1 MAWLQLASAP
11 LDYRSVCVRY
21 KLPGGIEFPRS
32 EGSEQGPLQADSV
45 GTISVG
51 RDALGN
57 VFVTGHGNDV
67 RVTLVVAD
75 LRLLSALHT
84 QQFSGSVDN
93 PYRGLDA
100 FYETDASFF
109 FGRRKLVQ
117 STWLILHQLQH
128 SHRPRILAVI
138 GGSGSGKSSLV
149 RAGILPEL
157 ARAPMHGFERPKVLV
172 LRPGPAPLQRLAEVV
187 AHLPGVGEVSAST
200 FKNREENGEYR
211 SLHRILTAIPDSKG
225 CRFVIVVD
233 QFEELY
239 TECADV
245 TARTSFLE
253 NLAFAA
259 SETDGIVSV
268 TVTLRSDF
276 VAAVQSPG
284 VFASAV
290 RENRL
295 VVPAMDRGEL
305 CEAIANPAQLLGKP
319 WPEPFVEYLASQA
332 EGRPGALPLL
342 QFALRHLWPQH
353 VAGLLDEA
361 IWASHLIED
370 FVVHVADTLFE
381 AAGTEETRTAD
392 QRIIRRA
399 FLAMVQP
406 GEGVADTR
414 RVADLSELVA
424 QNEDPAHV
432 QQVLAPFVA
441 PEARL
446 LTASEQQGHPT
457 YELTHEALISSW
469 DRLRQWLGNVP
480 DKADS
485 ERIRSNLRLRR
496 RLLSATAEWEASS
509 RQTELLWSSFTLE
522 RAGTFLNDCAPDLT
536 AREINFLQASFA
548 AKDVAIARKKRRARY
563 LRMAILAATALIAVA
578 GWEWWD
584 RNRVKTAYYADYS
597 THWGQPY
604 GIDPLA
610 ATMVSHRSASY
621 ALDTYRGRVVAL
633 RRVNGTFNLS
643 ALSGDGIDSEGW
655 SQDIAEW
662 RISYSDNGQVAA
674 ITLLGATGRAVA
686 TEQFEFDRV
695 GSTAVVLFRHAEGQP
710 SAFAND
716 ISMLV
721 AKERSKPPP
730 RSEISQHRL
739 YFDTAGFTTRRM
751 FENGWGNPVPDSLGS
766 FGRAYEYSTGGQV
779 TAIRNVRKDGVT
791 PIEKDGIAE
800 MRRSYSPS
808 GDLAAVEW
816 RNARGAFTKRS
827 AMQLDQYGNVTEV
840 SSYNSSGALV
850 ERIREIWR
858 YDKHGNKVE
867 TLRVRVDG
875 GPVSNHGPI
884 DTNDYDRKTS
894 SYDKRGNLI
903 EEAYFDEHGNP
914 ILHSGVA
921 RVVLGYD
928 ARGYRTE
935 VRYFGTDGKPIVPT
949 EPFEWSFFGVP
960 ETCGVRITESFDA
973 HGNLVEQAS
982 FGTDN
987 KLCINAHGYA
997 RVTASYDAR
1006 DNKTEIAYYD
1016 IKGAPVTYRSFSGG
1030 GYARATLRYDG
1041 RGNQVELA
1049 FYGTNGSLT
1058 LLNGVAESGYARE
1071 TWRYD
1076 ERGNTIETAYFSPD
1090 GKPIIPTGFF
1100 QDWAARETSAYDES
1114 GNQVEETFFG
1124 RDEQLLVVKAKGY
1137 ARVHRAYDE
1146 SGNETDEAYFGAD
1159 GKLSVVPGLDYAH
1172 KTAAYDKHGNRTDEA
1187 YFGADG
1193 QPVLNKNG
1201 YARIATRYD
1210 DRDHVIAKDYF
1221 GIDGRVN
1228 NDVVSLISEGNGDL
1242 ENHRY
1247 KQAIDA
1253 FSEVLKLT
1261 PALRGLVSSRLAS
1274 AYNNNAWQLF
1284 LQSRAADGLPNAE
1297 RAVALAPEDK
1307 NILDTRGQIYLALG
1321 RIDKALADFNKSIA
1335 RGQTGAGTY
1344 YGRARC
1350 YELIG
1355 NKRLAAADYQKAL
1368 KAREDSDDQKREI
1381 HHKAEERL
1389 AILRGK

>member
-1 MAWLQLASAP
+1 MTS
-11 LDYRSVCVRY
+11 
-21 KLPGGIEFPRS
+21 GIEFSKP
-32 EGSEQGPLQADSV
+32 EGSEQGAVHADSV
-45 GTISVG
+45 GSISVG

-75 LRLLSALHT
+75 RRLLSALHK
-84 QQFSGSVDN
+84 QQFSEPVDN
-93 PYRGLDA
+93 PYRGLDV
-100 FYETDASFF
+100 FYETDAGFF

-117 STWLILHQLQH
+117 GAWLLINQLQH
-128 SHRPRILAVI
+128 GRRPRILAVI

-157 ARAPMHGFERPKVLV
+157 ARAPMHGFETPKVLV
-172 LRPGPAPLQRLAEVV
+172 LRPGPAPLDRLAEVL
-187 AHLPGVGEVSAST
+187 AHLPGVGEISAST
-200 FKNREENGEYR
+200 FKNSEEDGKYR

-239 TECADV
+239 TECTDV
-245 TARTSFLE
+245 AARTSFLE

-276 VAAVQSPG
+276 VAAVKSPG
-284 VFASAV
+284 AFVSAV

-305 CEAIANPAQLLGKP
+305 CEAIAKPAQLLGKA

-361 IWASHLIED
+361 IWASRLIED

-381 AAGTEETRTAD
+381 AAGTEETRSAD

-424 QNEDPAHV
+424 QNEVPAHV

-446 LTASEQQGHPT
+446 LTVSEQQGHPT

-469 DRLRQWLGNVP
+469 NRLRHWLGNVP

-485 ERIRSNLRLRR
+485 DRIRSNLRLRR
-496 RLLSATAEWEASS
+496 RLLSNTAEWEASN
-509 RQTELLWSSFTLE
+509 RQTELLWTPFTLE
-522 RAGTFLNDCAPDLT
+522 RASTFLNDCAPDLT
-536 AREINFLQASFA
+536 AREVDFLQASFA

-578 GWEWWD
+578 GWEWRDW
-584 RNRVKTAYYADYS
+584 NRVKTTYYADYG
-597 THWGQPY
+597 TQWGQPY

-610 ATMVSHRSASY
+610 AATASHRSASY

-643 ALSGDGIDSEGW
+643 ELSGDGIDSERWFEGT
-655 SQDIAEW
+655 AEW
-662 RISYSDNGQVAA
+662 RLSYSDNGQVAA
-674 ITLLGATGRAVA
+674 ITLFGATGRPIA
-686 TEQFEFDRV
+686 TQEFEFDRLR
-695 GSTAVVLFRHAEGQP
+695 STAVVLFRQAEGRP

-721 AKERSKPPP
+721 AKEPSKPPP

-739 YFDTAGFTTRRM
+739 YFDAGGFITRRM
-751 FENGWGNPVPDSLGS
+751 FENGWGSPVPDSLGS
-766 FGRAYEYSTGGQV
+766 FGRAYEYSTRGQV

-791 PIEKDGIAE
+791 PIEKDGISE
-800 MRRSYSPS
+800 MRRNYSAS

-816 RNARGAFTKRS
+816 RNAEGALTKRI
-827 AMQLDQYGNVTEV
+827 AMQLDEYGNVTEV
-840 SSYNSSGALV
+840 SSYNSKGALV
-850 ERIREIWR
+850 REIREIWR

-867 TLRVRVDG
+867 TLHVRVDG
-875 GPVSNHGPI
+875 GPVYNQGPF
-884 DTNDYDRKTS
+884 DNNDYDRKTS
-894 SYDKRGNLI
+894 SYDERGKLI
-903 EEAYFDEHGNP
+903 EEAYFDAKGKS
-914 ILHSGVA
+914 ILNSGLA

-928 ARGYRTE
+928 ARGYRAE
-935 VRYFGTDGKPIVPT
+935 VRYFGADGKPIVPV
-949 EPFEWSFFGVP
+949 EPFEMFSSAGVR
-960 ETCGVRITESFDA
+960 ETCGVRETASFDA
-973 HGNLVEQAS
+973 HGNVVEQAS
-982 FGTDN
+982 FGTDD
-987 KLCINAHGYA
+987 KPCINNHGYA
-997 RVTASYDAR
+997 RATASYDAR

-1016 IKGAPVTYRSFSGG
+1016 VKGAPARFGSFYGG
-1030 GYARATLRYDG
+1030 GYARATLRYDD

-1049 FYGTNGSLT
+1049 FYGTDGRLT

-1076 ERGNTIETAYFSPD
+1076 ERGNTIETAYFGPD
-1090 GKPIIPTGFF
+1090 GKPIIPWGFF
-1100 QDWAARETSAYDES
+1100 QDAVARETWAYDES
-1114 GNQVEETFFG
+1114 GNKVEETFFG
-1124 RDEQLLVVKAKGY
+1124 KDDQLLVVKGKGY
-1137 ARVHRAYDE
+1137 ARVRRAYDE
-1146 SGNETDEAYFGAD
+1146 SGNETDETYFGAD
-1159 GKLSVVPGLDYAH
+1159 GKLTVPPGLAYAH
-1172 KTAAYDKHGNRTDEA
+1172 KTAAYDKHSNETDEA

-1193 QPVLNKNG
+1193 QPVLDKNG

-1210 DRDHVIAKDYF
+1210 DSDHLIAKDYF
-1221 GIDGRVN
+1221 GTDGRVN

-1242 ENHRY
+1242 DKRRY
-1247 KQAIDA
+1247 IQAIDA
-1253 FSEVLKLT
+1253 FSKVLKLT
-1261 PALRGLVSSRLAS
+1261 PTLKGLVSSRLAS
-1274 AYNNNAWQLF
+1274 AYNGNAWQLF
-1284 LQSRAADGLPNAE
+1284 LQNRAAEGLPDAE
-1297 RAVALAPEDK
+1297 RAVALASD
-1307 NILDTRGQIYLALG
+1307 NSAILDTRGQIYLALG
-1321 RIDKALADFNKSIA
+1321 RIDKALADLNKSIA

-1350 YELIG
+1350 YEFRG
-1355 NKRLAAADYQKAL
+1355 NRRLAAADYQKAL

-1381 HHKAEERL
+1381 HHKAAERL
-1389 AILRGK
+1389 AILTGK